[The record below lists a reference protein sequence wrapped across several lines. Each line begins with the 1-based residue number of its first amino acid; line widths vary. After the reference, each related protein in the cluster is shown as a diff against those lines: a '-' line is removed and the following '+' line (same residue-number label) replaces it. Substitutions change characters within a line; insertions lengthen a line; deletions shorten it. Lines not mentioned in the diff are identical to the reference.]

1 MNFLNRTM
9 QSKRILIVV
18 LFALLIGT
26 NGLWANYAFKK
37 KVKNVCQSYR
47 IMVESTQFTL
57 GENEFSID
65 LESGRNNFEMVMLVG
80 FAAAG
85 HAIEHQIQMGKANAY
100 TPETVTVNVAV
111 PISKGETNMFI
122 ATCSKQMAI
131 DLANGKME
139 SSDFMQKIKMEIQ

>member
-1 MNFLNRTM
+1 M

-37 KVKNVCQSYR
+37 KVKTVCQSYR

-85 HAIEHQIQMGKANAY
+85 HAIEHQIQMGKANA
-100 TPETVTVNVAV
+100 
-111 PISKGETNMFI
+111 
-122 ATCSKQMAI
+122 
-131 DLANGKME
+131 
-139 SSDFMQKIKMEIQ
+139 

>member
-1 MNFLNRTM
+1 M
-9 QSKRILIVV
+9 QSKRILLVA

-37 KVKNVCQSYR
+37 KVISVCNSYR
-47 IMVESTQFTL
+47 ITVESSQFFL
-57 GENEFSID
+57 GENDFSID

-85 HAIEHQIQMGKANAY
+85 QAIEHQIQMGKANAY
-100 TPETVTVNVAV
+100 TPESITMNIVV
-111 PISKGETNMFI
+111 PISRGETNMFV

-131 DLANGKME
+131 ELANGTME
-139 SSDFMQKIKMEIQ
+139 SSDFMQEINMEIQ